1 MRSIRVLAV
10 IAAFVLSLVVL
21 PTVACAA
28 DPADSVFPLQM
39 IRVEASEDGFGEV
52 SATLANICT
61 VTSINEKQH
70 GWLTAAHCVD
80 DDAPRYIM
88 GEQVRIVLRDV
99 PNDIAFLQTT
109 RVSAPAVPLAATAPA
124 VKDAVC
130 VVGYP
135 LGFTFQVTTLG
146 TVAALSAPLD
156 PKGPPYTL
164 FNVTGAR
171 GNSGSPILNSA
182 GEIVSVLQIGFSQF
196 SFSPMVGGVRFD
208 ALAAYRGAWE

>member
-1 MRSIRVLAV
+1 MRSLRVLAA
-10 IAAFVLSLVVL
+10 IAAFVVSLCL
-21 PTVACAA
+21 PTIACAA

-39 IRVEASEDGFGEV
+39 VRVEASEDGFGEV
-52 SATLANICT
+52 TAELVNICT

-70 GWLTAAHCVD
+70 GWLTAAHCVA

-88 GEQVRIVLRDV
+88 GEKVRVVLRD
-99 PNDIAFLQTT
+99 PANDIAFLQTT
-109 RVSAPAVPLAATAPA
+109 RVSAPAVPLAKEAPA

-135 LGFTFQVTTLG
+135 LGFTFQVTTMG

-156 PKGPPYTL
+156 PKELPYTL

-171 GNSGSPILNSA
+171 GNSGSLILNA
-182 GEIVSVLQIGFSQF
+182 NGEIVSVLQIGFSQF
-196 SFSPMVGGVRFD
+196 SFSPMFGGVRFA
-208 ALAAYRGAWE
+208 ALEHYRGAWE